1 MFTKFVLS
9 TSLCDCVFVGLSPL
23 TNDAFVLTACWWR
36 QYDRFS
42 LMVTLCENCVLIT
55 SHEKYG
61 AESPWT
67 QAKQTVKQHV
77 NNWGLA
83 ATIIHHHLSSVSQCQ
98 TPRPLHPEP
107 LIPFCNASSNFLGS
121 HAKSVLR
128 HAFSHARRNTSETTA
143 IHQNANSDRQ
153 SLPFF
158 SCNKLIF
165 TSFHDCVI
173 NLKCSQMAWNFIL
186 LIYLFIGRGQMRETL
201 LHENVQSRCH
211 ACRIRAMAELQ
222 LLVPAWASI

>member
-9 TSLCDCVFVGLSPL
+9 TSLWGFPPWLML
-23 TNDAFVLTACWWR
+23 NAFVLTACWQR

-67 QAKQTVKQHV
+67 LAKQTVKQHV

-121 HAKSVLR
+121 HAKSLLR

-153 SLPFF
+153 SLPFV
-158 SCNKLIF
+158 SCYKLIF

-173 NLKCSQMAWNFIL
+173 NLKCSRMAWNLIL
-186 LIYLFIGRGQMRETL
+186 LIYLFIGRGQTRKTL
-201 LHENVQSRCH
+201 LHENAQSRCH
-211 ACRIRAMAELQ
+211 ACRILAMAELQ
-222 LLVPAWASI
+222 LLVPG